1 MPTKTTKTTTKK
13 TTKTKKVSVK
23 SSGTTKKKTVKKKV
37 SAAKECN
44 ADGKTL
50 IIVESPTKARTI
62 SGFLDNNY
70 KIESSFGHIRD
81 LPKSKLGIDEE
92 TFEPS
97 YVIPTKSRKRV
108 NELKKLASEAKETI
122 LATDEDR
129 EGEAIAWH
137 LKEILGISDT
147 DEKRIAFHEITKS
160 AIEEALQHPRKIEN
174 SLVNAQ
180 TARRVLDRLVGYKL
194 SPFLWKKVMKGLSA
208 GRVQSAAVR
217 LIAEREEEIRK
228 FIPETYYTV
237 SANLETQDKKYDF
250 EANLSKING
259 KTLPK
264 PGIKEKEEA
273 EKITSNLKTAELTV
287 TETETKESRRNPYP
301 PFTTST
307 LQQEASRRLRLSA
320 KMTMN
325 IAQGL
330 YEKGYITY
338 MRTDSVNLSN
348 ESLGAAD
355 SWIKQNLGEKYATD
369 TFRRFKTKSK
379 SAQEAHEAI
388 RPTNPSRTVENLHL
402 EDKDKKLYELIW
414 QRFMASQLPQAVFEQ
429 NKAVIEAK
437 ADKENYELTASG
449 SKLKFDGFLKIWP
462 TEFEEKTLPYIEKNS
477 HPHCKKASFEEHQT
491 EPPARYNEA
500 SLIKTLEDE
509 GIGRP
514 STYASIVSVIQERNY
529 VEKNEAKRFVPTQTG
544 ELVNKLLVENFPE
557 VVDVKFTASME
568 EEFDDIADGKIDWKS
583 TIGKFYTPFS
593 KNLAEKYET
602 VEKQNTDE
610 PSDEVCEKCGKPMV
624 IKTGRFGK
632 FLACTGYPECKNTKK
647 ILREDVFVKINN
659 EPVVCPKCG
668 TGNIIKR
675 RSKSRRIFFGCTNYP
690 NCDYAT
696 WDDPSK
702 PKKEKA
708 DIKKQDE

>member
-1 MPTKTTKTTTKK
+1 MPTKKTTTKK
-13 TTKTKKVSVK
+13 TTAAKGSGAAKT
-23 SSGTTKKKTVKKKV
+23 KKTVKKTTSKRKV
-37 SAAKECN
+37 STKTEYDAN
-44 ADGKTL
+44 GKTL

-62 SGFLDNNY
+62 SGFLDNTY

-137 LKEILGISDT
+137 LKEILGISDA
-147 DEKRIAFHEITKS
+147 DEKRIAFHEITKP

-174 SLVNAQ
+174 SLVDAQ
-180 TARRVLDRLVGYKL
+180 TARRILDRLVGYKL
-194 SPFLWKKVMKGLSA
+194 SPFLWRKVMKGLSA

-217 LIAEREEEIRK
+217 LIVEREEEIRK
-228 FIPETYYTV
+228 FLPETYYTV
-237 SANLETQDKKYDF
+237 SADLKTEDGKQDF
-250 EANLSKING
+250 EADLSKING
-259 KTLPK
+259 KALPK
-264 PGIKEKEEA
+264 PGIKTKEEA
-273 EKITSNLKTAELTV
+273 EKITADLRVADLSTTD
-287 TETETKESRRNPYP
+287 TETKESRRNPYP

-348 ESLGAAD
+348 ESLAAAEA
-355 SWIKQNLGEKYATD
+355 WIKQNLGEKYATE

-388 RPTNPSRTVENLHL
+388 RPTNPSRGADSLHL
-402 EDKDKKLYELIW
+402 EERDKKLYDLIW
-414 QRFMASQLPQAVFEQ
+414 RRFMASQLPQAVFEQ
-429 NKAVIEAK
+429 NRAVIEAK
-437 ADKENYELTASG
+437 TGKENYELIASG
-449 SKLKFDGFLKIWP
+449 SKLKFDGFLKVWP
-462 TEFEEKTLPYIEKNS
+462 TEFEEKTLPYIEKGS
-477 HPHCKKASFEEHQT
+477 HPILIKAAFEEHQT

-568 EEFDDIADGKIDWKS
+568 EEFDDIAEGKIDWKT

-610 PSDEVCEKCGKPMV
+610 PSDEICEKCGKPMV

-647 ILREDVFVKINN
+647 ILKEDLIVKINN
-659 EPVVCPKCG
+659 EPVICPKCRI
-668 TGNIIKR
+668 GNIIKR
-675 RSKSRRIFFGCTNYP
+675 RSKARRIFFGCSNYP

-702 PKKEKA
+702 PKKET
-708 DIKKQDE
+708 KKQDE

>member
-1 MPTKTTKTTTKK
+1 MPTKKTTTKK
-13 TTKTKKVSVK
+13 TTAAKGSGAAKT
-23 SSGTTKKKTVKKKV
+23 KKTVKKTTSKRKV
-37 SAAKECN
+37 STKTEYDAN
-44 ADGKTL
+44 GKTL

-62 SGFLDNNY
+62 SGFLDNTY

-137 LKEILGISDT
+137 LKEILGISDA
-147 DEKRIAFHEITKS
+147 DEKRIAFHEITKP

-174 SLVNAQ
+174 SLVDAQ
-180 TARRVLDRLVGYKL
+180 TARRILDRLVGYKL
-194 SPFLWKKVMKGLSA
+194 SPFLWRKVMKGLSA

-217 LIAEREEEIRK
+217 LIVEREEEIRK
-228 FIPETYYTV
+228 FLPETYYTV
-237 SANLETQDKKYDF
+237 SADLKTEDGKQDF
-250 EANLSKING
+250 EADLSKING
-259 KTLPK
+259 KALPK
-264 PGIKEKEEA
+264 PGIKTKEEA
-273 EKITSNLKTAELTV
+273 EKITADLRVADLSTTD
-287 TETETKESRRNPYP
+287 TETKESRRNPYP

-348 ESLGAAD
+348 ESLAAAEA
-355 SWIKQNLGEKYATD
+355 WIKQNLGEKYATE

-388 RPTNPSRTVENLHL
+388 RPTNPSRGADSLHL
-402 EDKDKKLYELIW
+402 EERDKKLYDLIW
-414 QRFMASQLPQAVFEQ
+414 RRFMASQLPQAVFEQ

-437 ADKENYELTASG
+437 MGKENYELIASG
-449 SKLKFDGFLKIWP
+449 SKLKFDGFLKVWP
-462 TEFEEKTLPYIEKNS
+462 TEFEEKTLPYIEKGS
-477 HPHCKKASFEEHQT
+477 HPILIKAAFEEHQT

-529 VEKNEAKRFVPTQTG
+529 VEKNEDKRFLPTQTG

-568 EEFDDIADGKIDWKS
+568 EEFDDIAEGKIDWKT

-610 PSDEVCEKCGKPMV
+610 PSDEICEKCGKPMV

-647 ILREDVFVKINN
+647 ILKEDLIVKINN
-659 EPVVCPKCG
+659 EPVICPKCG
-668 TGNIIKR
+668 IGNIIKR
-675 RSKSRRIFFGCTNYP
+675 RSKARRIFFGCSNYP

-702 PKKEKA
+702 PKKET
-708 DIKKQDE
+708 KKQDE

>member
-1 MPTKTTKTTTKK
+1 MPTKKTTTKK
-13 TTKTKKVSVK
+13 TTAAKGSGAAKT
-23 SSGTTKKKTVKKKV
+23 KKTVKKTTSKRKV
-37 SAAKECN
+37 STKTEYDAN
-44 ADGKTL
+44 GKTL

-62 SGFLDNNY
+62 SGFLDNTY

-137 LKEILGISDT
+137 LKEILGISDA
-147 DEKRIAFHEITKS
+147 DEKRIAFHEITKP

-174 SLVNAQ
+174 SLVDAQ
-180 TARRVLDRLVGYKL
+180 TARRILDRLVGYKL
-194 SPFLWKKVMKGLSA
+194 SPFLWRKVMKGLSA

-217 LIAEREEEIRK
+217 LIVEREEEIRK
-228 FIPETYYTV
+228 FLPETYYTV
-237 SANLETQDKKYDF
+237 SADLKTEDGKQDF
-250 EANLSKING
+250 EADLSKING
-259 KTLPK
+259 KALPK
-264 PGIKEKEEA
+264 PGIKTKEEA
-273 EKITSNLKTAELTV
+273 EKITADLRVADLSTTD
-287 TETETKESRRNPYP
+287 TETKESRRNPYP

-348 ESLGAAD
+348 ESLAAAEA
-355 SWIKQNLGEKYATD
+355 WIKQNLGEKYATE

-388 RPTNPSRTVENLHL
+388 RPTNPSRGADSLHL
-402 EDKDKKLYELIW
+402 EERDKKLYDLIW
-414 QRFMASQLPQAVFEQ
+414 RRFMASQLPQAVFEQ

-437 ADKENYELTASG
+437 MGKENYELIASG
-449 SKLKFDGFLKIWP
+449 SKLKFDGFLKVWP
-462 TEFEEKTLPYIEKNS
+462 TEFEEKTLPYIEKGS
-477 HPHCKKASFEEHQT
+477 HPILIKAAFEEHQT

-568 EEFDDIADGKIDWKS
+568 EEFDDIAEGKIDWKT

-610 PSDEVCEKCGKPMV
+610 PSDEICEKCGKPMV

-647 ILREDVFVKINN
+647 ILKEDLIVKINN
-659 EPVVCPKCG
+659 EPVICPKCG
-668 TGNIIKR
+668 IGNIIKR
-675 RSKSRRIFFGCTNYP
+675 RSKARRIFFGCSNYP

-702 PKKEKA
+702 PKKET
-708 DIKKQDE
+708 KKQDE